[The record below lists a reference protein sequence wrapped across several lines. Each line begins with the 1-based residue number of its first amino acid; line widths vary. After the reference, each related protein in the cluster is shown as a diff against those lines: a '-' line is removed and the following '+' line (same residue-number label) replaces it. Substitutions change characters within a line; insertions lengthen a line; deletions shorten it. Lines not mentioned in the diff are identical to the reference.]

1 MFVRVAIYFYIH
13 LGSYSDGL
21 LGRFEEFRRTHCNI
35 IRSKAPTGGKGKQ
48 SSASTPPND
57 GEDAISYEGHVKAT
71 IAEYCKV
78 KPNEG
83 IVTELITI
91 TFRQRREVEKAMLVS
106 EVLLKF
112 PFLHHY
118 EQVNLNDTA

>member
-1 MFVRVAIYFYIH
+1 M
-13 LGSYSDGL
+13 
-21 LGRFEEFRRTHCNI
+21 

-48 SSASTPPND
+48 SSASTPPDD
-57 GEDAISYEGHVKAT
+57 GEDAISYECLIKAMT
-71 IAEYCKV
+71 VEYRKV

-83 IVTELITI
+83 VMTELMAI
-91 TFRQRREVEKAMLVS
+91 TFCKTMLVS

-118 EQVNLNDTA
+118 EQVN

>member
-1 MFVRVAIYFYIH
+1 M
-13 LGSYSDGL
+13 
-21 LGRFEEFRRTHCNI
+21 

-48 SSASTPPND
+48 SSASTPPDD
-57 GEDAISYEGHVKAT
+57 GEDAISYERHIKAMT
-71 IAEYCKV
+71 AEYRKV

-83 IVTELITI
+83 VVTELMAI
-91 TFRQRREVEKAMLVS
+91 TFRQRREDVIEKAMLVS

-118 EQVNLNDTA
+118 EQVNLNLIIQYEYTNGY